1 MRFTL
6 PQTGR
11 MAGQLE
17 GHPTWKARG
26 KAGQTAASCWV
37 PLPLQVAGV
46 VAIVAAIGGLL
57 GSRLLPSGEP
67 VCKYERGTVPDGQ
80 VVRRSPPCILP
91 RERQTPLAD
100 PGRVKRWLRV
110 GETYVVRIKGGFAG
124 PATYIEYRG
133 NERAVRLA
141 HAFETIQHRT
151 IESNDGH
158 RIVELDHF
166 ERVWAVT
173 LLYDAKEPALDLGPP
188 GEPLLDAFRGCEPHV
203 GMRRVAPKAVAEAI
217 LRNPDRAVAANA
229 TTVALWHSDSLSG
242 KTVRITYVDG
252 VGVESIEPV
261 GCSVAV
267 VDRDYLF
274 RAPFLWQ
281 GDMLAGNRNPNGTW
295 TVDAAQLR
303 GLTPPSMR
311 EIPRGKIVIEPTG
324 DYRQGGTQRAT
335 LRIRRPPSGR
345 PAEYPFPPVG
355 TFQYDLGESRITAAT
370 LHWRAPRDC
379 LTPLFPPTEPAFSRV
394 VLETEPTI
402 ALHCCCKIRPP
413 ELPGKSCRQQGAEH
427 EKASGDGQPASERW
441 ALGAGKWASIVP
453 WDQQPLSP
461 GARGDLLAGV
471 AILLS
476 LSVVLFRWGATTAR
490 QRPAAL
496 SLGVASATVA
506 CILVFASTVH
516 GTLRLAEIL
525 PLTNVILLGNWLPP
539 GAALLAGIVSGQRA
553 VPPWRRAVFVL
564 ILLSLAW
571 YTVLFHLLPQ
581 RVGAT
586 GRFENGVCVQTSSAS
601 CSPCCAVTALQCCDV
616 EASEREMSRLCLTS
630 KAGTSPLGLYR
641 GLKLKTRD
649 TARDVEIVRCSVEEL
664 CRANSYPVIMNPRI
678 EPQTCIGQRDG
689 AAPTWLPKV
698 KHTVVILG
706 VTPRGRVL
714 IGDPS
719 CGCVEWSLDD
729 LRRRWSGVGLRLA
742 ERAGPLKNTTRG

>member
-11 MAGQLE
+11 TAGQLE
-17 GHPTWKARG
+17 DHQTWEGRG

-37 PLPLQVAGV
+37 PLPLQVVGV
-46 VAIVAAIGGLL
+46 AAIVAAIGGLL
-57 GSRLLPSGEP
+57 GNRLLTSGEP
-67 VCKYERGTVPDGQ
+67 VCDYQEFTVPDGQ
-80 VVRRSPPCILP
+80 VVRRSPPCTLP
-91 RERQTPLAD
+91 RERPTPLAD
-100 PGRVKRWLRV
+100 PGRVKRSLRA
-110 GETYVVRIKGGFAG
+110 GETYVVRVKGGFTG
-124 PATYIEYRG
+124 PATYVEYRG

-151 IESNDGH
+151 IESNDSQ
-158 RIVELDHF
+158 RIVELRHF

-173 LLYDAKEPALDLGPP
+173 LLSDAEEPALDLGPP

-229 TTVALWHSDSLSG
+229 TTAALWESDSLSG

-261 GCSVAV
+261 GCTLAAV
-267 VDRDYLF
+267 DGGFLF
-274 RAPFLWQ
+274 RLPVLWQ
-281 GDMLAGNRNPNGTW
+281 GHLLAGKRNPNGTW
-295 TVDAAQLR
+295 TVDATQLR
-303 GLTPPSMR
+303 GLTPPSLR
-311 EIPRGKIVIEPTG
+311 EIPGGKIVIERTR
-324 DYRQGGTQRAT
+324 DYRQGGTQRAK

-345 PAEYPFPPVG
+345 PAEYPFSPVG

-370 LHWRAPRDC
+370 LRWRAPRDC
-379 LTPLFPPTEPAFSRV
+379 LTALFPPTEPAFSHL

-402 ALHCCCKIRPP
+402 ALHYCCKIRPP
-413 ELPGKSCRQQGAEH
+413 ELPGKSCRQQGPEH
-427 EKASGDGQPASERW
+427 GKASGGGQPASERW
-441 ALGAGKWASIVP
+441 ALGPGKWASIVP
-453 WDQQPLSP
+453 WDQQPFARA
-461 GARGDLLAGV
+461 ARGDIVAGM

-525 PLTNVILLGNWLPP
+525 PLTNVILLGNWLPL
-539 GAALLAGIVSGQRA
+539 GAMLLAGIVSGQQA
-553 VPPWRRAVFVL
+553 VPRWRRAVFAL
-564 ILLSLAW
+564 ILISLAW
-571 YTVLFHLLPQ
+571 YTVLDDFLPQ
-581 RVGAT
+581 PVPSR
-586 GRFENGVCVQTSSAS
+586 GRYENGICLQTSSAS
-601 CSPCCAVTALQCCDV
+601 CSPCCAVTALERCDI

-630 KAGTSPLGLYR
+630 RAGTSPLGLYR

-664 CRANSYPVIMNPRI
+664 CRADSYPVIMNPRI
-678 EPQTCIGQRDG
+678 EPETCIGRRDG
-689 AAPTWLPKV
+689 AEPTRLPKV

-706 VTPRGRVL
+706 VSPCGRVL
-714 IGDPS
+714 IGDPC
-719 CGCVEWSLDD
+719 CGYVEWSLDD
-729 LRRRWSGVGLRLA
+729 LRRRWSGVGLRLV
-742 ERAGPLKNTTRG
+742 ERAGSVLKRPT